1 MAFDKFDFVLFPAA
15 SHHWVR
21 RGPSSGYDS
30 DHSLHCRGNNPKKGG
45 GGGCFPKHHH
55 REAKK
60 ILCPDLTIEP
70 LLGTLGHCRSLLG
83 FHPGGPCHS
92 EAGLGRSGLPQC

>member
-45 GGGCFPKHHH
+45 GGVFSSTSPQRG
-55 REAKK
+55 K
-60 ILCPDLTIEP
+60 IDP
-70 LLGTLGHCRSLLG
+70 L
-83 FHPGGPCHS
+83 P
-92 EAGLGRSGLPQC
+92 